1 MNPLKHIKL
10 VIYNTAVMHFFI
22 FSELSLTSIIKNK
35 NPCHNT
41 NPNPISEIKVF
52 WPSTTDFFSKIFNP
66 LPAII
71 FFCRRGEGA
80 VGGDWREVPT
90 MKTLT
95 KFKQKCY
102 LSFSLKYIKKQ
113 LISLINYLFF
123 CVKRYQNSHHL
134 KLYLIIYFSKI
145 TRNYFSR

>member
-1 MNPLKHIKL
+1 MNLLKHIKL
-10 VIYNTAVMHFFI
+10 VIYNTAVIHFFI

-35 NPCHNT
+35 NPRHNT

-52 WPSTTDFFSKIFNP
+52 WPSSTDFYLFLS
-66 LPAII
+66 
-71 FFCRRGEGA
+71 
-80 VGGDWREVPT
+80 VGGDWRGVPT

-102 LSFSLKYIKKQ
+102 LSFSLKHIKKQ
-113 LISLINYLFF
+113 LISLINYFF
-123 CVKRYQNSHHL
+123 LCVKRYQNSHDL
-134 KLYLIIYFSKI
+134 KLYLIIYFSKT